1 MDDILSKLD
10 RLDDIVD
17 EMDFDYSV
25 GEVHIDTMEQF
36 REKLLEPA
44 QDRSV
49 KRFYRGER
57 ISSLKRPL
65 LPTMFRDREALIGK
79 SSYAD
84 IDAAY
89 ILKHYRETPFYFELY
104 SSTFGQARKYCMY
117 DLCAFSQHYLNWS
130 PFIDFSKSL
139 FVALSFGLKAKHSFE

>member
-44 QDRSV
+44 ES
-49 KRFYRGER
+49 
-57 ISSLKRPL
+57 
-65 LPTMFRDREALIGK
+65 
-79 SSYAD
+79 
-84 IDAAY
+84 
-89 ILKHYRETPFYFELY
+89 
-104 SSTFGQARKYCMY
+104 
-117 DLCAFSQHYLNWS
+117 
-130 PFIDFSKSL
+130 
-139 FVALSFGLKAKHSFE
+139 